1 MALGSSLREE
11 VSIFESPSPVVGFG
25 NPDRYNDLFY
35 VSFQYRSATRA
46 QLFHR
51 LLSEHKVLIDDHERT
66 RTELRDS
73 SKLSDII
80 LCMQL
85 CTYILLTLLI
95 SRVSSSKGEYRV
107 GGLAAEVAA
116 A

>member
-11 VSIFESPSPVVGFG
+11 VCTLMSPSPVVGLG

-66 RTELRDS
+66 RTELRDA
-73 SKLSDII
+73 SKLSVITFC
-80 LCMQL
+80 LQL
-85 CTYILLTLLI
+85 CTHILLILLI
-95 SRVSSSKGEYRV
+95 FRVSSSKGECRD

>member
-11 VSIFESPSPVVGFG
+11 ALPSSPRVRYLDSAIRIVITIFFI
-25 NPDRYNDLFY
+25 
-35 VSFQYRSATRA
+35 SFQYRSATRA

-51 LLSEHKVLIDDHERT
+51 LLSEHKVLIDDLEQT
-66 RTELRDS
+66 RTELKDS

-80 LCMQL
+80 LCLQL
-85 CTYILLTLLI
+85 CTYILLILLI
-95 SRVSSSKGEYRV
+95 SRVSSSKGEDRD

>member
-11 VSIFESPSPVVGFG
+11 VSIFESPSPVVGLG

-66 RTELRDS
+66 RTELRDA

-80 LCMQL
+80 LWLQL
-85 CTYILLTLLI
+85 CTHILRTLLI
-95 SRVSSSKGEYRV
+95 FRVSSSKGECRD
-107 GGLAAEVAA
+107 GGLAAEVVAA
-116 A
+116 